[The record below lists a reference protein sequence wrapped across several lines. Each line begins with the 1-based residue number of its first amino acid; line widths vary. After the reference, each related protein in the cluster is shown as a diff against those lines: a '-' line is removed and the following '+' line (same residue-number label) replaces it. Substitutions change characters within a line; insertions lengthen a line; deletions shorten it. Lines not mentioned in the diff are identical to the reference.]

1 MADDFQGFPERQDI
15 LVFKGFDIASRG
27 YDRAQV
33 DAFLASLTTGSAP
46 GAPPVFDIVRRGYD
60 RVQVD
65 ARIAQLLSGGP
76 GR

>member
-1 MADDFQGFPERQDI
+1 VADDFQGFPDRQDI
-15 LVFKGFDIASRG
+15 LAFKGFDIARRG

-33 DAFLASLTTGSAP
+33 DAFLARLTTGSAP
-46 GAPPVFDIVRRGYD
+46 GAPPAFDIVRRGYD
-60 RVQVD
+60 RAQVD

>member
-1 MADDFQGFPERQDI
+1 MADDFR
-15 LVFKGFDIASRG
+15 GFDIARRG

-33 DAFLASLTTGSAP
+33 DAYLTRLTSGTAP
-46 GAPPVFDIVRRGYD
+46 EATPPVFEIVRRGYD

-65 ARIAQLLSGGP
+65 ARIAQLLNGGT

>member
-1 MADDFQGFPERQDI
+1 MEDDFR
-15 LVFKGFDIASRG
+15 GFDIARRG

-33 DAFLASLTTGSAP
+33 DTYLARLTTDPAS

-60 RVQVD
+60 RAQVD
-65 ARIAQLLSGGP
+65 ARVEQLRNR